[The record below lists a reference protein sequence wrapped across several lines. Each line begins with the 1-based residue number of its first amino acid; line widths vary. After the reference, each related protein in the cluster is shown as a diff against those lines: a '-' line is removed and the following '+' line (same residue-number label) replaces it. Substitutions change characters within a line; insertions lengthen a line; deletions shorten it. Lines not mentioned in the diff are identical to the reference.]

1 MMALGTAYKVQGG
14 IVKATHLK
22 ASGLA

>member
-14 IVKATHLK
+14 IVKAPHLK